1 MNHIP
6 SPMTSPDSEMIRHLD
21 QLLTDYTNITD
32 MAAVFVDIRGR
43 ELSKRYKFSNFCKFM
58 RSRPETCHLCYKCDL
73 IGGLEATKQGSCQPY
88 RCHAGLIDMAF
99 PVIMNAQLAGFIL
112 TGQIVL
118 SSQNVLPYIISS
130 PYGNMD
136 TNLKKAYNQLP
147 RYTLEEVESAARTLK
162 IMTEFYF
169 PTGEGLL
176 PAEES
181 GLLESTNYATSPLSA
196 IQCNHPEIQKVLQY
210 IDQHLTGNLNLRDMA
225 QHVYL
230 SESYLSRLFK
240 KEMQMTLVQYITERR
255 IQHAKMLLNDT
266 SLSIESISKSLG
278 FQQPNYFCRVF
289 KKVTNETPESFRKK
303 PTILTPLKKRTL
315 QPSCSVLFLPIH
327 IRFS

>member
-6 SPMTSPDSEMIRHLD
+6 SPATSPDSDMMKRLD

-43 ELSKRYKFSNFCKFM
+43 ELSKRYKFSNFCKIM

-73 IGGLEATKQGSCQPY
+73 IGGLEATKQGFCQPY
-88 RCHAGLIDMAF
+88 RCHAGLTDMAF
-99 PVIMNAQLAGFIL
+99 PVIMNSQLAGFIL

-130 PYGNMD
+130 PYANMD
-136 TNLKKAYNQLP
+136 ANLKKAYNQLP
-147 RYTLEEVESAARTLK
+147 RYTLEEVESAARALK

-169 PTGEGLL
+169 PTTEGLL
-176 PAEES
+176 PTEDSEVFD
-181 GLLESTNYATSPLSA
+181 STGEVTKSLHTIAS
-196 IQCNHPEIQKVLQY
+196 NHPEINKVIQY
-210 IDQHLTGNLNLRDMA
+210 IDEHLTGNLNLRDMA

-240 KEMQMTLVQYITERR
+240 KEMNVTLVQYITDRR
-255 IQHAKMLLNDT
+255 VEHAKMLLNDT
-266 SLSIESISKSLG
+266 SPSIESISKSLG

-289 KKVTNETPESFRKK
+289 KKVTNETPEAFRKK
-303 PTILTPLKKRTL
+303 ITN
-315 QPSCSVLFLPIH
+315 SSA
-327 IRFS
+327 S